1 MLNFFMRFSNE
12 FDNKQMKEFVNNS
25 LLKMSR
31 GGINDRIDGGFH
43 RYTIDNAWHTFLTLK
58 KCYMTML
65 NFWVFFLML
74 IKFSKTKDLK
84 TKFITY
90 MIFLNQK

>member
-31 GGINDRIDGGFH
+31 GGINDRIDGGFPGIQL
-43 RYTIDNAWHTFLTLK
+43 TMLGMFLTLK

-74 IKFSKTKDLK
+74 IKFSKRK
-84 TKFITY
+84 I
-90 MIFLNQK
+90 

>member
-1 MLNFFMRFSNE
+1 MRFSNE

-43 RYTIDNAWHTFLTLK
+43 RYTVDNAWHIPHFEK
-58 KCYMTML
+58 ML
-65 NFWVFFLML
+65 YDNAQLLGVFLML
-74 IKFSKTKDLK
+74 IKFSRTKDLK
-84 TKFITY
+84 MKFITY